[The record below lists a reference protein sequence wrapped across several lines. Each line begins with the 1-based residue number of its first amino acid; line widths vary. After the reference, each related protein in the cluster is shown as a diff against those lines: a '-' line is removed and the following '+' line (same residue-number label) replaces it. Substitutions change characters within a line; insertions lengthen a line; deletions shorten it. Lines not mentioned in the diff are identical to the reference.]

1 MTHTAQRRTMDS
13 AELGRLRWHCRRGM
27 RELDVLL
34 VRYLERDWPT
44 AGAADCAAFRA
55 LLERHD
61 PEINALLLG
70 RLDPDDEALA
80 RVLECIRRPA

>member
-1 MTHTAQRRTMDS
+1 MNHTPQRGTMDP
-13 AELGRLRWHCRRGM
+13 AELGRLRWRCRRGM

-44 AGAADCAAFRA
+44 AAAADCVAFRA
-55 LLERHD
+55 LLERQD

-70 RLDPDDEALA
+70 RMAPDDEALA
-80 RVLECIRRPA
+80 RVLECLRRPA